1 MYKRKLWLLTLV
13 SAYFLFLSYS
23 WAFADPIDDI
33 LRIWQ
38 ETIWTW
44 GKRIFWFF
52 GVGAAIVIAAS
63 PDNRK
68 KALYVLGGVILFY
81 LSPLL
86 IDFIQQAAGR
96 PF

>member
-1 MYKRKLWLLTLV
+1 MKDKKFWIVAVFSIYFVLLANAVLM
-13 SAYFLFLSYS
+13 
-23 WAFADPIDDI
+23 ADPIDDV

-38 ETIWTW
+38 ETIWSW

-52 GVGAAIVIAAS
+52 GVSAAIVIAAS

-68 KALYVLGGVILFY
+68 KALYVLGGVMLFY
-81 LSPLL
+81 LAPLL
-86 IDFIQQAAGR
+86 ITFIQQAAGQ